1 VIKPVTQSR
10 TPASLIE
17 QWVRPEIRALS
28 AYHVPPPDDLIKLDA
43 MENPYSWPPALVKEW
58 LQALRGVSLN
68 RYPDPNATVLKQ
80 RLRQALDIPDAMDIL
95 LGNGSDEL
103 IQMTNLV
110 VAGPG
115 RAVLTP
121 DPTFSMYRIIA
132 TTTGL
137 GFVGVPLDDDF
148 DIDLAA
154 TLDALQ
160 AHRPAVVYLDYPN
173 NPSGNLFHEDRV
185 RRVIEAAPG
194 LVVLDEAYYPYAGRS
209 LMSELPRYDNLV
221 VIRTLSKLGL
231 AGLRLGLMIGP
242 KAWLEE
248 INKARLPYN
257 VSVVAQV
264 SAEFALRNKTVL
276 DEQARRIC
284 ADREQ
289 MIDAMRAVDNVVVYP
304 SHANFI
310 LFRVAHGRAAQV
322 YENIRSQGV
331 LIRSFSGTEGV
342 LGDCLRVTVGAPE
355 ENDAFIAALRRSV

>member
-1 VIKPVTQSR
+1 MTKPVTQPPQQASR
-10 TPASLIE
+10 IE

-43 MENPYSWPPALVKEW
+43 MENPYSWPPALVDAW
-58 LQALRGVSLN
+58 LQTLRGVSLN
-68 RYPDPNATVLKQ
+68 RYPDPDAAALKR

-103 IQMTNLV
+103 IQMTNLAV
-110 VAGPG
+110 SGPG
-115 RAVLTP
+115 RVVLTP

-137 GFVGVPLDDDF
+137 GFVGVPLDAEF
-148 DIDLAA
+148 DIDLPA
-154 TLDALQ
+154 TLAAMQ

-173 NPSGNLFHEDRV
+173 NPGGNLFNEGRV
-185 RRVIEAAPG
+185 RAVIESAPG

-209 LMSELPRYDNLV
+209 LMGELPRHDNLV

-242 KAWLEE
+242 KAWLDE

-257 VSVVAQV
+257 VGVLAQV
-264 SAEFALRNKTVL
+264 SAEFALRNKAVL
-276 DEQARRIC
+276 DEQAQRIRT
-284 ADREQ
+284 DRERL
-289 MIDAMRAVDNVVVYP
+289 IEAMRAVAGITVYP

-310 LFRVAHGRAAQV
+310 LFRVPRGQAAHV
-322 YENIRSQGV
+322 YEKIKSHGV
-331 LIRSFSGTEGV
+331 LVRSFSGSEGL
-342 LGDCLRVTVGAPE
+342 LGDCLRVTVGTPE
-355 ENDAFIAALRRSV
+355 ENGAFISALRQAV